1 MLSVSRFHSLVKT
14 IPRGVFEQAVAQ
26 SSADKHSKGF
36 RSWDQLLAMLYA
48 QYAGVTSLRELVSGF
63 NAHASH
69 HYHLGT
75 GRLSRS
81 TLADANAKRQS
92 VVFSTL
98 ACTLMEAASRSVRRE
113 VRTVLN
119 VIDSSSITLKG
130 GGFEGWTAPTRT
142 RNTQGVKLHL
152 QLVAGEALPIHAAI
166 TASNV
171 NDISAVQDWPLQPG
185 ERYVF
190 DKGYCDYAWWQ
201 RITAAGS
208 VFVTRFK
215 RNAKLS
221 VVAQRSLPAAAV
233 ETILSDEEVVLS
245 NRVPRGGH
253 RNPYT
258 GRLRR
263 IVIARPDHETPL
275 VLATND
281 LQSDALQIAAD
292 YRSRWQIEL
301 FFKWIKQHLKI
312 RRFLGESETAVRT
325 QLLTALIAY
334 LLMAIAHRA
343 SGAVC
348 SLWETL
354 MTLRASL
361 FQRERTEASH
371 YQRCRERKRAVAER
385 QGVLFA

>member
-14 IPRGVFEQAVAQ
+14 IPRGVFDKAVPQCA
-26 SSADKHSKGF
+26 ADKHSKGF

-48 QYAGVTSLRELVSGF
+48 QYAGITSLRELVNGF

-69 HYHLGT
+69 HDHLGT
-75 GRLSRS
+75 RALRRS
-81 TLADANAKRQS
+81 TLADANAKRQP
-92 VVFSTL
+92 VVFSALT
-98 ACTLMEAASRSVRRE
+98 CTLMQAASRSVRRE
-113 VRTVLN
+113 VRSVLN
-119 VIDSSSITLKG
+119 VLDSTSITLKG
-130 GGFEGWTAPTRT
+130 GGFQGWTAPTRT

-152 QLVAGEALPIHAAI
+152 QLIAGEALPIRAAI
-166 TASNV
+166 TAANV
-171 NDISAVQDWPLQPG
+171 NDISAVQDWPLASG

-201 RITAAGS
+201 RINQAGS

-215 RNAKLS
+215 RNAQLR
-221 VVAQRSLPAAAV
+221 VVMRRPQGS
-233 ETILSDEEVVLS
+233 ETILSDEEVTLS
-245 NRVPRGGH
+245 NLYPGGGR

-263 IVIARPDHETPL
+263 IVVARPDHPTPL

-281 LQSDALQIAAD
+281 MHSDPQQIAAD
-292 YRSRWQIEL
+292 YRARWQIEL

-312 RRFLGESETAVRT
+312 KGFLGESETAVRT

-334 LLMAIAHRA
+334 LLMAIAHQA
-343 SGAVC
+343 GGAAC
-348 SLWETL
+348 SLWEAL

-361 FQRERTEASH
+361 FQREKTEASH
-371 YQRCRERKRAVAER
+371 YQRSRERRRALAER